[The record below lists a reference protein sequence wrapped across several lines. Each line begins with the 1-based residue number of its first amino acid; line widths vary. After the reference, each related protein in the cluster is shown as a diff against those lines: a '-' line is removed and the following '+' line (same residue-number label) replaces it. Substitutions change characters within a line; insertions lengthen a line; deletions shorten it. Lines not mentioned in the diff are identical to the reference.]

1 MTFRQTAILLLFT
14 LLIGASTFGNDLRL
28 PAEWEPHQKVWLTW
42 FGQERR
48 DAVSCDI
55 VKALLPSVKLT
66 VNVASDGMKQS
77 AIKYM
82 AERNVDTSKLEFVI
96 DPYVDFFVRDYAM
109 FVKDSKGVVQIVD
122 FAYSAYGRFPQLTGK
137 PMPEEEMKFGVW
149 EETLSQQ
156 LKLPIIKSDYY
167 FEGGGIESNG
177 HGTLLVIKDM
187 ATQRNPGRSL
197 VEIEG
202 ELKRTLG
209 ARKIIWLE
217 KGLAEDKLFP
227 NGAPFVANYYGG
239 GANMHVDELARFVDE
254 RTVVLPYIDR
264 AESEKSPVDKLN
276 YPMLEANL
284 KILQNAT
291 TADGKKIRVVRI
303 PMPEAEQLKFTLTVD
318 DTNLR
323 TYQRNGF
330 KKGETV
336 YRVPAASYANF
347 FVSNK
352 VVLIPKYWKEGMPES
367 QKQKDEE
374 TRKTF
379 TRLFP
384 GRQVIQIFT
393 LGINRGG
400 GGIHCATNQLPSDSP
415 RPL

>member
-1 MTFRQTAILLLFT
+1 MSFGRLLRLQLLLLLFAVS
-14 LLIGASTFGNDLRL
+14 IFANDIRL

-48 DAVSCDI
+48 DSVLCDI
-55 VKALLPSVKLT
+55 VKALLPNANLT
-66 VNVASDGMKQS
+66 INVASDAMKQS
-77 AIKYM
+77 AVRYLTGQNI
-82 AERNVDTSKLEFVI
+82 DTSKLEFVI
-96 DPYVDFFVRDYAM
+96 DPYIDYFVRDYAM
-109 FVKDSKGVVQIVD
+109 FVKDSKGTVQIVD
-122 FAYSAYGRFPQLTGK
+122 FVYSSYGRFPQLTGN
-137 PMPEEEMKFGVW
+137 PMPEEEKKFGVW

-156 LKLPIIKSDYY
+156 LKLPIIKSDFY

-177 HGTLLVIKDM
+177 RGTLLVIKDM
-187 ATQRNPGRSL
+187 ATQRNPGRSIT
-197 VEIEG
+197 EIEN

-217 KGLAEDKLFP
+217 KGLAEDKQFP
-227 NGAPFVANYYGG
+227 HGAPFVANYYGG
-239 GANMHVDELARFVDE
+239 GANMHIDELARFVDE

-264 AESEKSPVDKLN
+264 AEREKSPVDKLN

-284 KILQNAT
+284 KILQKAT
-291 TADGKKIRVVRI
+291 TADGKKLKVVRI

-330 KKGETV
+330 KKGDTV

-367 QKQKDEE
+367 QKRKDEE

-384 GRQVIQIFT
+384 DRQIIQIFT

-400 GGIHCATNQLPSDSP
+400 GGIHCATNQLPS
-415 RPL
+415 